1 MRPGVLDDLP
11 DTPRNRAM
19 IAKLRPA
26 VKRYANIGVRI
37 EDDYFATSA
46 GVEWI
51 SRGPREASE
60 IEALM
65 RARAP
70 VPAPRDSSVIDW
82 YRQTAPNF

>member
-1 MRPGVLDDLP
+1 
-11 DTPRNRAM
+11 M
-19 IAKLRPA
+19 IAKLRAA

-37 EDDYFATSA
+37 EDDYFATDE

-60 IEALM
+60 IEQMM

-70 VPAPRDSSVIDW
+70 VPAPRDSAIVDW
-82 YRQTAPNF
+82 YRETARAQPVSR